1 MWEMCNWEKVCRG
14 CWYGFVNL
22 IERRREVSAGGYH
35 TCLIWFCLVVS
46 EIGGEEFKRL
56 CQAIFVAYQMDFVH
70 AREMRCVDSRQALV
84 SSEEFS
90 LSIALFLSVRALEVR
105 ECALTAVV

>member
-1 MWEMCNWEKVCRG
+1 MCNWEKVCRG

-22 IERRREVSAGGYH
+22 IERRREVSVGGYH

-56 CQAIFVAYQMDFVH
+56 CQAIFVAYQMGFVH
-70 AREMRCVDSRQALV
+70 AREMFCMLSTKVRRNNSIKVCESWVCRFQAG
-84 SSEEFS
+84 FS
-90 LSIALFLSVRALEVR
+90 VK
-105 ECALTAVV
+105 